1 VQANV
6 WQGLGRFAASY
17 TVVIDDGELG
27 FKIGSFDGQQF
38 VDLPMEG
45 FDAEVWERE
54 WAVGEE
60 V

>member
-1 VQANV
+1 M
-6 WQGLGRFAASY
+6 SY